1 MCVSFHLAKE
11 AITIVS
17 VMNAHARA
25 KLAYVVVRRYARLT
39 LVHQTREDRVRW
51 TLQIQLGGVAHSRV
65 RAGYYLYQPKIT
77 LFSVLNR
84 SSVQWRKRATL
95 RGL

>member
-1 MCVSFHLAKE
+1 MCVSFHMAKE

-51 TLQIQLGGVAHSRV
+51 TLQIQLGGLGEWPIVEYV
-65 RAGYYLYQPKIT
+65 LVIT
-77 LFSVLNR
+77 YINQRLR
-84 SSVQWRKRATL
+84 SSVS
-95 RGL
+95 